1 MMIFNRYLIAIR
13 RQQRFIERR
22 TTGVVAVRAT
32 LEHIRDLV
40 SIISLGLA
48 LIDSLHLLM
57 VTFFLHIDK

>member
-1 MMIFNRYLIAIR
+1 MMIFNHYLIAIR
-13 RQQRFIERR
+13 RQRFIERR

-32 LEHIRDLV
+32 LEHVRDLV